1 VICHSFFTAVEN
13 VTRASKVLNVEYER
27 VKKCS
32 ACVRPPLH
40 CSQLA
45 QTAGRYSKLH
55 ILDLSL
61 DGPEAFVQFVQ
72 HHIRNYSMSSS
83 SKKQYRSSQFTD
95 LFSFLTKSQSKV
107 ETVSQLAAS
116 TPALKLEPAPSLTLE
131 PESAKSFAKWSL
143 TFGIAQVDSKDKF
156 ERILTFEG
164 ATQRFTMKCAEAA
177 VHVMRLLFPLPVA
190 IVSTDSTVKQKD
202 LVPETIF
209 NFLNA
214 VKPFYVW
221 SMQQGEDKNGKE
233 GEDKN
238 SKDDNI
244 TFEIHVHIASKAADG
259 KKDASKVADV
269 EKQNRSIKCIFRKLG
284 GIPVDQM
291 QVAISNIL
299 HREYGVVPV
308 VFAKMMN
315 SGSAS
320 DCSNFIHRISNS
332 CLQSSKMLLITEP
345 MQPSVPQRAELFLLE
360 QSLDC
365 TILYNEVV
373 ADFFIGMKEEL
384 QQRIHGE
391 DVDELCRSACE
402 RIKRSSAASLPLH
415 FHKMEPKTLDRLVR
429 YLPEQFLRRSLV
441 SGEDDPKPV
450 GAFEHDF
457 DFPVFTSVKDARKG
471 SAKDDWMKYWE
482 YLFLNCGDSRP
493 YAPCWDPIAL
503 QDKARKVFR
512 AISSRINEDKKSFE
526 LGGADCTPP
535 HLLRHLYQR
544 FRCFI
549 VEDML
554 LHLEEIQ
561 ELRGYSDREVEAL
574 MRRFERAIKKV
585 FYFLMCCKRILFCRK
600 CITKCSLVADENADQ
615 AYQQQYEIYA
625 LKCSMCESVPQD
637 GVLVYPKPVE
647 QALKRLVH
655 KQEEKD
661 EKKKEEKGPGGSLQ
675 KEKEKEK
682 EKMVILKRFCF
693 QWFMKVGLNLKKACS
708 TSLLRHHGDPF
719 FTSSLEIILGSTV
732 EKNKSINLSHS
743 RSKLSV
749 PYLQNDVEE
758 RSRLRKIFL
767 EVVEICRSGMV
778 IVQMDDEATRTT
790 MLAEAMI
797 GIVVMAEQVNR
808 VVAECDSL
816 KTGCSTYEA
825 FPKLDVPGQIVTP
838 MSHLMV
844 AAVEGNV
851 RKASAYIAGADIS
864 YIFHRYQDPDRSD
877 FDKFQYKS
885 CALHMALER
894 GNADVANA
902 IIERTSQLVHEG
914 AFDEKNES
922 NMILDGLF
930 LGACFQH
937 PLAAHSEDAHSEVP
951 TSFMYLARYAMIEAM
966 DKVIEILRYL
976 KKPEQMQQELAFKMI
991 RPADSNGMNA
1001 LHYAVLSQSP
1011 QCVAWFVP
1019 YMHDFHICRSTSK
1032 LAFVPPM
1039 SRDRSHRFDVLKKSI
1054 TGQKLFQFGYTK
1066 LTRMHPP
1073 TDFSDSDCRLVI
1085 SEDWIQAYHYG
1096 TSSTTLVED
1105 EKSPE
1110 HKEMSPY
1117 ELALMLWRLM
1127 DIESMHTQEIVH
1139 NIQTNISTHFHA
1151 RKKDGTD
1158 PGSKGVQKDGTE
1170 PRRFKNGQVAPV
1182 SDNYQSTA
1190 AIMPSVPDVQSSQV
1204 NDVEVA
1210 SSTSDPNVKNS
1221 QDNDAKVASLD
1232 DSSPERLA
1240 EAYKQRS
1247 NSFFR
1252 ILTSLEEAADAEVE
1266 IDAKKKKGLR
1276 QFLEYRNRR
1285 AISRLVFPVI
1295 AYLGYVV
1302 ASTLMA
1308 FLMTNG
1314 LMDEPTKF
1322 TQGVINELQWG
1333 PQNGP
1338 QKNIKD
1344 IASYNDL
1351 TVFWGVLAGF
1361 LWSASPMDR
1370 PFGEA
1375 LCLPS

>member
-1 VICHSFFTAVEN
+1 M
-13 VTRASKVLNVEYER
+13 
-27 VKKCS
+27 
-32 ACVRPPLH
+32 RPPLH
-40 CSQLA
+40 CSHLA

-72 HHIRNYSMSSS
+72 HHIRNYSTSSS
-83 SKKQYRSSQFTD
+83 SKKQYRSSHFTD
-95 LFSFLTKSQSKV
+95 LVSFLSPKSLSKA
-107 ETVSQLAAS
+107 ETVSQPAAS
-116 TPALKLEPAPSLTLE
+116 TPAVKLEPAPSLTLE
-131 PESAKSFAKWSL
+131 TESEEKSFAKWSL
-143 TFGIAQVDSKDKF
+143 TFGIAQVDSKDNF

-190 IVSTDSTVKQKD
+190 IVSTDSTVTQKD
-202 LVPETIF
+202 LIPETIL

-221 SMQQGEDKNGKE
+221 SMQQGEDKNSQD
-233 GEDKN
+233 DK
-238 SKDDNI
+238 I
-244 TFEIHVHIASKAADG
+244 TFEIHVHIASKASEG
-259 KKDASKVADV
+259 KKDASKVADG
-269 EKQNRSIKCIFRKLG
+269 EKQTGRSIKCIFRKLG

-299 HREYGVVPV
+299 HREYGVVPI
-308 VFAKMMN
+308 VFSKMLN

-320 DCSNFIHRISNS
+320 DCSDFIHRISNS
-332 CLQSSKMLLITEP
+332 CLQSTNMLLITEP
-345 MQPSVPQRAELFLLE
+345 VQPSVPQRAELFLLE

-365 TILYNEVV
+365 TSLYNEVV
-373 ADFFIGMKEEL
+373 ADFFISMKEEL

-391 DVDELCRSACE
+391 DADELCRSACE
-402 RIKRSSAASLPLH
+402 RIKRSPAASLPLH
-415 FHKMEPKTLDRLVR
+415 FHKMEPKAQERLVR
-429 YLPEQFLRRSLV
+429 YLPEQFLRRSFV
-441 SGEDDPKPV
+441 SGEEDPKPV

-457 DFPVFTSVKDARKG
+457 DFPVFEDGVKAQAG
-471 SAKDDWMKYWE
+471 KDDWMKYWE
-482 YLFLNCGDSRP
+482 YLFLNCGDNRP

-503 QDKARKVFR
+503 QDKARKVLH
-512 AISSRINEDKKSFE
+512 AISSRFKDDKKSFE
-526 LGGADCTPP
+526 LGGADCMPP

-544 FRCFI
+544 FRSPI
-549 VEDML
+549 IADML
-554 LHLEEIQ
+554 LHLNGIREQ
-561 ELRGYSDREVEAL
+561 RGYSNRETVAL

-585 FYFLMCCKRILFCRK
+585 FYFLMCCKRILFCKDCIDK
-600 CITKCSLVADENADQ
+600 CGLVADQGADQ

-625 LKCSMCESVPQD
+625 LKCSMCESVPES
-637 GVLVYPKPVE
+637 GVLFYP
-647 QALKRLVH
+647 
-655 KQEEKD
+655 KD
-661 EKKKEEKGPGGSLQ
+661 EKEKEEKGPADSLQ
-675 KEKEKEK
+675 NEKQKQK
-682 EKMVILKRFCF
+682 QKMVTLKGFCF

-708 TSLLRHHGDPF
+708 TSLLRHHGDPL
-719 FTSSLEIILGSTV
+719 FTSSLEIIIGSAV
-732 EKNKSINLSHS
+732 DKNKSMGTINLSHS
-743 RSKLSV
+743 RSKLSI
-749 PYLQNDVEE
+749 PFLQNEVEE

-778 IVQMDDEATRTT
+778 IVQKDDDATRTQ
-790 MLAEAMI
+790 MLAKAMI

-825 FPKLDVPGQIVTP
+825 FPKLDSRDIPGQIVTP
-838 MSHLMV
+838 MTHLMV

-851 RKASAYIAGADIS
+851 HKASAYIAGADIS
-864 YIFHRYQDPDRSD
+864 YIFHQYHDPDRSD
-877 FDKFQYKS
+877 LDDFQYKS

-902 IIERTSQLVHEG
+902 IIERTWQLVHES
-914 AFDEKNES
+914 AFDEKTES
-922 NMILDGLF
+922 NMILEGLF

-937 PLAAHSEDAHSEVP
+937 PLGAHSEVP
-951 TSFMYLARYAMIEAM
+951 TSLMYLARYAMIEAM

-976 KKPEQMQQELAFKMI
+976 RKPEQMQQELVLKVI
-991 RPADSNGMNA
+991 RPMDSNGMNA

-1039 SRDRSHRFDVLKKSI
+1039 SRDVLHRFNVLDKSI
-1054 TGQKLFQFGYTK
+1054 TGQNSFQFGYTNF
-1066 LTRMHPP
+1066 TRMHPP

-1085 SEDWIQAYHYG
+1085 SEDWIQAYHYCAN
-1096 TSSTTLVED
+1096 STTLVED

-1127 DIESMHTQEIVH
+1127 DIESMHAQEIVH
-1139 NIQTNISTHFHA
+1139 NIQTNVSTNFHS

-1158 PGSKGVQKDGTE
+1158 RSKTKTDRSKKVKS
-1170 PRRFKNGQVAPV
+1170 GQVAPV
-1182 SDNYQSTA
+1182 SDHSQSISVIKPSDPNVQNSQVNGAQVASLA
-1190 AIMPSVPDVQSSQV
+1190 AYPNVQNSQVNGAQVASLAAYPNVQNSQV
-1204 NDVEVA
+1204 ND
-1210 SSTSDPNVKNS
+1210 
-1221 QDNDAKVASLD
+1221 AKEASLD

-1247 NSFFR
+1247 NSFFK

-1295 AYLGYVV
+1295 AYLGYVI

-1314 LMDEPTKF
+1314 LMDEPTKL

-1338 QKNIKD
+1338 QKDIKD
-1344 IASYNDL
+1344 IGSYNDL

-1375 LCLPS
+1375 LCSQC